1 MIDKPL
7 FIILKDM
14 AILQFINE
22 FILYYMV
29 TPEYN
34 LTGILSPRA
43 IETFKKLIN
52 TNVKREAYNDFRL
65 LMLDLYN
72 HGRLEAN
79 ILEIVRI
86 NKDCYME
93 YRESL
98 EEIYKYYDID
108 YGSYLDYFNL

>member
-1 MIDKPL
+1 
-7 FIILKDM
+7 M

-22 FILYYMV
+22 FILYYLV
-29 TPEYN
+29 TPDYN
-34 LTGILSPRA
+34 LTRILDLKA
-43 IETFKKLIN
+43 IETFKNLIN
-52 TNVKREAYNDFRL
+52 TNIKREAYNNFRL
-65 LMLDLYN
+65 VMLDLYT

-79 ILEIVRI
+79 ILEIVRT

-98 EEIYKYYDID
+98 DQIYNYYDID

>member
-1 MIDKPL
+1 
-7 FIILKDM
+7 
-14 AILQFINE
+14 
-22 FILYYMV
+22 
-29 TPEYN
+29 
-34 LTGILSPRA
+34 
-43 IETFKKLIN
+43 
-52 TNVKREAYNDFRL
+52 
-65 LMLDLYN
+65 MLDLYN

-79 ILEIVRI
+79 ILEIVRT